1 MAFDDLV
8 FGVTDFVNIFNQTMD
23 TAYPEVLIEGEVK
36 NFKIS
41 RNKWLYFDL
50 VDEESSLRCFGSV
63 YSLNTPLEDGMML
76 RVRGQPRLNH
86 LFGFS
91 LNVVSVRPIGEG
103 SLKKAAELLTQKLTK
118 EGLFDLSR
126 KRSLEYPPEKI
137 GLITSSQSAAY
148 ADFIK
153 VINARWSGLMIEL
166 EDVQVQGEAAPAQ
179 IVQAI
184 NQFNSTVNPPDVLVI
199 IRGGGSA
206 DDLMAFSTEEVT
218 RAVASSRIPTL
229 VAIGHEIDLS
239 LAELAADKRASTPS
253 NAAELLTPDKKDYLA
268 QLALLQDDL
277 NRLYWQYLKKA
288 NQALNA
294 QAALINQ
301 NIKRLINLHQQ
312 NLQTQASL
320 VEALNPNNILKRGYS
335 IISDSRGKTIKSSS
349 EVSLNSLLQAR
360 LYQGEITVLVKHIKG
375 E

>member
-1 MAFDDLV
+1 MAFDELV

-76 RVRGQPRLNH
+76 RVRGQPRLHH

-91 LNVVSVRPIGEG
+91 FNVTSMRPIGEG

-179 IVQAI
+179 IVKAI
-184 NQFNSTVNPPDVLVI
+184 SQFNSTVNPPDVLVI

-277 NRLYWQYLKKA
+277 SRLYRQYLKKA

-294 QAALINQ
+294 QAVLVNQ

-312 NLQTQASL
+312 NLQIQASL

-335 IISDSRGKTIKSSS
+335 IISDSGGKTIKSSS
-349 EVSLNSLLQAR
+349 EVSLNSLLRAR
-360 LYQGEITVLVKHIKG
+360 LYQGELTVLVKHIKG

>member
-1 MAFDDLV
+1 MVFDELV
-8 FGVTDFVNIFNQTMD
+8 FGVSDFVNIFNQTME

-36 NFKIS
+36 NFKVS

-76 RVRGQPRLNH
+76 RVQGRPRLHH

-103 SLKKAAELLTQKLTK
+103 SLNKAAELLTQKLTK

-126 KRSLEYPPEKI
+126 KRSLKYPPERI
-137 GLITSSQSAAY
+137 GLITSAQSAAY

-166 EDVQVQGEAAPAQ
+166 DDVQVQGEAAPAQ

-184 NQFNSTVNPPDVLVI
+184 SRFNSTVNPTDVLVI

-206 DDLMAFSTEEVT
+206 DDLMAFNTEEVT

-277 NRLYWQYLKKA
+277 SRLYRQYLKKA

-294 QAALINQ
+294 QAVLINQ

-312 NLQTQASL
+312 NLQIQANL

-335 IISDSRGKTIKSSS
+335 IISDSGGKTIKSSS
-349 EVSLNSLLQAR
+349 EVSLNSLLRAR
-360 LYQGEITVLVKHIKG
+360 LYQGELTALVKHIKG